1 MGENVTKNK
10 AKNLMRKAIL
20 TQHKFNRLSNEA
32 SKRIDDSIKLQNRL
46 LGEGVIECKDISHS
60 GLNFQD
66 EYKNDE
72 VINTILNEIKD
83 AICDFGGE
91 TLEGFENINKEIF
104 NKLSLNEHCIYIL
117 IILVIILIF
126 KGEIIKSKF
135 FKNLLDSVI
144 SP

>member
-10 AKNLMRKAIL
+10 AKNLMRKEIL
-20 TQHKFNRLSNEA
+20 NKHKFNRLSNEA

-135 FKNLLDSVI
+135 FKNLF
-144 SP
+144 

>member
-104 NKLSLNEHCIYIL
+104 NKLSLNEHCIYI
-117 IILVIILIF
+117 
-126 KGEIIKSKF
+126 
-135 FKNLLDSVI
+135 
-144 SP
+144 

>member
-1 MGENVTKNK
+1 MKHKLSFVYEKDEEIGKLKEQVTELKKN
-10 AKNLMRKAIL
+10 NTELQSL
-20 TQHKFNRLSNEA
+20 L
-32 SKRIDDSIKLQNRL
+32 DDSIKLQNRL

-135 FKNLLDSVI
+135 FKNLF
-144 SP
+144 

>member
-1 MGENVTKNK
+1 MSKLGKKPIEIPKDTKVKVENGKLILTGPKGSKELSINDKIYTAAV
-10 AKNLMRKAIL
+10 ADDKNLSL
-20 TQHKFNRLSNEA
+20 
-32 SKRIDDSIKLQNRL
+32 KLQNRL

-126 KGEIIKSKF
+126 
-135 FKNLLDSVI
+135 
-144 SP
+144 

>member
-91 TLEGFENINKEIF
+91 TLVGFENINKEI
-104 NKLSLNEHCIYIL
+104 NNNLSLNEHSIYIL

-135 FKNLLDSVI
+135 FKNLF
-144 SP
+144 

>member
-135 FKNLLDSVI
+135 FKNLF
-144 SP
+144 

>member
-10 AKNLMRKAIL
+10 AKNLMREAIL

-91 TLEGFENINKEIF
+91 RLDGFENINKEIF

-135 FKNLLDSVI
+135 FKNLF
-144 SP
+144 